1 MLVKNFFMTGREF
14 QRHQSRLD
22 AALTI
27 MTIQDTKSFIELR
40 QFSLYHITQ
49 ESALSCEYV

>member
-1 MLVKNFFMTGREF
+1 
-14 QRHQSRLD
+14 
-22 AALTI
+22 